1 MTNDTKGVDVKIHV
15 SSLWATAHKPTSMVD
30 KIIPSDKTIDR
41 ISFEHLTI
49 WNLR

>member
-1 MTNDTKGVDVKIHV
+1 MTNDPKGADVKIYV
-15 SSLWATAHKPTSMVD
+15 SSLWATAHKPARMVD
-30 KIIPSDKTIDR
+30 KIIPSDKTIDK